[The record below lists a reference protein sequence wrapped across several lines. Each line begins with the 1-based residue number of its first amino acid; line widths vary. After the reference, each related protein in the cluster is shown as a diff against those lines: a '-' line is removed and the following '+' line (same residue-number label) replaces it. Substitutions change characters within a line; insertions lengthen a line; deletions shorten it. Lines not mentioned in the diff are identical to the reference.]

1 MWKEVTDTCLRERTL
16 LLFVLMTKVFKS
28 FTNKCSGQS
37 SELLKQ
43 IEPQYWRLPQD
54 NKNGLSMCSLGLP
67 RWVNGKES
75 TCNAGDSSLTP
86 GLGGSLGEG
95 NGNPLLYSCL
105 GNTMDRA
112 AWWATVHGA
121 AKSQTWLTSFHFPT
135 SVDWLNLAPGHGL
148 GLGPLC
154 FTILSCITQVGEKL
168 FIIYIEK

>member
-1 MWKEVTDTCLRERTL
+1 
-16 LLFVLMTKVFKS
+16 MTKVFKS

-75 TCNAGDSSLTP
+75 TCNAGDASLTP

-95 NGNPLLYSCL
+95 NGNPLPYSCL
-105 GNTMDRA
+105 GNPMDRG
-112 AWWATVHGA
+112 AWRTTVHGV
-121 AKSQTWLTSFHFPT
+121 AKSRIQFSDETTTGSLHKEFLCVAWKTIQGFPNH
-135 SVDWLNLAPGHGL
+135 LL
-148 GLGPLC
+148 
-154 FTILSCITQVGEKL
+154 
-168 FIIYIEK
+168 